1 MISKGPSPRDGNKIF
16 NEDGTVEIGYVTSG
30 SPSPTLG
37 GNIAQAY
44 IDKKHK
50 IGSNVKIEIR
60 NKLRDAVITKLPFVP
75 SNLYKP

>member
-1 MISKGPSPRDGNKIF
+1 M
-16 NEDGTVEIGYVTSG
+16 TSG